1 MIYVV
6 AVSVLLGAS
15 TLVYVYKTAYHPQ
28 TKVGKETEATKT
40 RPALP
45 AFDTSDANRGWKLVF
60 EDNFSLRDA
69 GITPGESYNY
79 RRTFFKRKHA
89 EEWASKMIN
98 DPGFIRHHDQHV
110 QSFMNI
116 GRN

>member
-1 MIYVV
+1 MKVKDVRQGVTVFISHPVYGIEELQVTSKPYISPYTNSLFANSRKIYDD
-6 AVSVLLGAS
+6 G
-15 TLVYVYKTAYHPQ
+15 
-28 TKVGKETEATKT
+28 
-40 RPALP
+40 
-45 AFDTSDANRGWKLVF
+45 FVF

-110 QSFMNI
+110 RLCNI
-116 GRN
+116 YL